1 MGHLRF
7 RWESFPQTWF
17 CQAEKP
23 HPDNLEPRFLPP
35 WQLQVSGVTTPPAWT
50 QTLSRVFLWNAG
62 HAGALAHS
70 CPPACNAQSRCFSKH
85 LTEHDCRALVGSE
98 PTRRGLEAGRA
109 RVPLLSCPRRLCSA
123 SPGAGMAQ
131 RQRPG
136 GHWYPLPFA
145 SHPAQG
151 VPTLVSPEW
160 LVLIQG
166 L

>member
-1 MGHLRF
+1 MGVLSPNMVLPGREAPYRQF
-7 RWESFPQTWF
+7 R
-17 CQAEKP
+17 A
-23 HPDNLEPRFLPP
+23 
-35 WQLQVSGVTTPPAWT
+35 QVPAPVAT
-50 QTLSRVFLWNAG
+50 AGFRGHHSTSLDPNSSRVFLWNAG

-109 RVPLLSCPRRLCSA
+109 CVPLLSCPRRPCSA
-123 SPGAGMAQ
+123 SPGAGLAQ

-136 GHWYPLPFA
+136 GHWYPLPYT

-151 VPTLVSPEW
+151 VPTLMSPEW